1 MWPGFT
7 GWHNAACVLLSASGM
22 NNTKR
27 GFFRGVVAMLAVSAA
42 ALTGCSSDP
51 REGEMGNATFAYRS
65 SRGCA
70 DLFGDGCVVGSGAL
84 LVGVNETLQ
93 VEVSASDDPRG
104 DLTLTSLSP
113 DVVAAATSVSPDL
126 ERSPHRYQFRLT
138 ALARGT
144 ARVEL
149 RRGDGSVV
157 DRVAVR
163 VDEAAAIDLV
173 NEDAQQG
180 ALSAGAAR
188 FTTRMGAQGSV
199 TGFARDAAGRRLFGN
214 DAVVWELE
222 SAGVAELGFGF
233 MTGTRVADDHVYVRP
248 LTPGVVRATVR
259 AGAVTRALEI
269 AVTP

>member
-1 MWPGFT
+1 MGSGFT
-7 GWHNAACVLLSASGM
+7 GWHNAACVLLHAAGM
-22 NNTKR
+22 KNTTH
-27 GFFRGVVAMLAVSAA
+27 GFFLGGVVALA
-42 ALTGCSSDP
+42 ALAGCARDP
-51 REGEMGNATFAYRS
+51 LAGEQGNATFAYRG

-70 DLFGDGCVVGSGAL
+70 DLFGDGCPVGSGAL
-84 LVGVNETLQ
+84 LVGVNETVQ
-93 VEVSASDDPRG
+93 VKVSASDDPRG
-104 DLTLTSLSP
+104 DLALVSLAP
-113 DVVAAATSVSPDL
+113 DVVTTATSVSPDL
-126 ERSPHRYQFRLT
+126 ERSPHRYQFRVS
-138 ALARGT
+138 ALGRGT

-157 DRVAVR
+157 DRVTVRADDAV
-163 VDEAAAIDLV
+163 AIDLV

-222 SAGVAELGFGF
+222 SPGVAELGFGF